1 MEHVDKITK
10 GGSEFTSEELSPR
23 QKVAV
28 LMVSLGRDNAA
39 EIMKYLTDFER
50 GYHSHFSRKPL
61 EHNVNWLWVTPYTPK
76 IPLASPVPPTAITAQ
91 RPLWAYPYAS
101 ERRLLSAALSV
112 RQRAIPLHLPD
123 AGVPLL

>member
-1 MEHVDKITK
+1 MEQTENMEKA
-10 GGSEFTSEELSPR
+10 GREFAPDELPPR

-76 IPLASPVPPTAITAQ
+76 IPPGIPCPTYSNY
-91 RPLWAYPYAS
+91 RPETPLGLYPYAS
-101 ERRLLSAALSV
+101 ERS
-112 RQRAIPLHLPD
+112 IP
-123 AGVPLL
+123 